1 MTEASDERHAMFDQM
16 RADHPVWFD
25 EPTRTFVLTRM
36 ADARAWLADPE
47 QLRDP
52 DLAEEGALVRTF
64 KPAPDKQRPDDRN
77 SGMGFKDGA
86 DHVRVR
92 TPIQAALVRRA
103 SAARTDIEAIV
114 RDQLNRLPVRGFDV
128 VADYALPIPVR
139 VIGHLFGVD
148 TADIER
154 FRVWSEQALAIFNP
168 QVTADE
174 RRANKAAMA
183 AFCDYIDAAM
193 AERRARPRD
202 DLICD
207 LLDVQAKTGQLSDSE
222 IRIGCLD
229 LILGGNVTTADLIA
243 SGVMLLLRHP
253 AELAQLRADPAL
265 IGPALEEVL
274 RYEPP
279 TPGTQRIASRDL
291 RLGCC
296 PVGAHQVA
304 AVMIAAANRDPAAF
318 TDPHRFDISRQAAPH
333 LSFGAGSHI
342 CVGAPLARLE
352 ARTAIWGL
360 VERFPDLALADPD
373 APPEWRPAASSSF
386 HGLARLP
393 VRT

>member
-1 MTEASDERHAMFDQM
+1 MAETSDGRHAQFDRM
-16 RADHPVWFD
+16 RAEHPVWFD
-25 EPTRTFVLTRM
+25 EATRTFILTRM
-36 ADARAWLADPE
+36 SEARAWLADPE
-47 QLRDP
+47 QWRDA

-64 KPAPDKQRPDDRN
+64 KPVADKNRPDDRN
-77 SGMGFKDGA
+77 SGMGWKDSA
-86 DHVRVR
+86 DHARVR
-92 TPIQAALVRRA
+92 APIQAALVRRV
-103 SAARTDIEAIV
+103 SAMRADIEALV
-114 RDQLNRLPVRGFDV
+114 CDQLSRLPPGGFDV
-128 VADYALPIPVR
+128 VADYALPIPVK

-148 TADIER
+148 TGDIDR
-154 FRVWSEQALAIFNP
+154 FRIWSEQALAIFDP
-168 QVTADE
+168 KTTAED
-174 RRANKAAMA
+174 RCANKAAMG

-253 AELAQLRADPAL
+253 AELAKLRADPAL
-265 IGPALEEVL
+265 IGPAVEEIL

-279 TPGTQRIASRDL
+279 TQGTQRIASRDL
-291 RLGCC
+291 EIAGC
-296 PVGAHQVA
+296 PVRAHQVA
-304 AVMIAAANRDPAAF
+304 AVMTAAANRDPAVF
-318 TDPHRFDISRQAAPH
+318 TDPHRFDISRREAPH
-333 LSFGAGSHI
+333 ISFGAGAHI

-360 VERFPDLALADPD
+360 IERFPNLELADPD
-373 APPEWRPAASSSF
+373 APPEWRPIGSPF
-386 HGLARLP
+386 HGLVRLP
-393 VRT
+393 VRV